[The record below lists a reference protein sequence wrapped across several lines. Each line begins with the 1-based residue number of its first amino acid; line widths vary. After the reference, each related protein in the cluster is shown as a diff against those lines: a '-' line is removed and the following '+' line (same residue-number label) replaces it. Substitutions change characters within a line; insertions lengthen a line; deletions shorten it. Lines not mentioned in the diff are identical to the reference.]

1 MEPVK
6 KFGQDILWRGKIF
19 HNDIIYFQQQA
30 RLLNGEQ
37 VQVVSWFSIL
47 GMGLTRGPATRHL
60 DVYFLMWTGKK
71 TPVFCIFVFS
81 N

>member
-19 HNDIIYFQQQA
+19 HNDIVYIQQQA

-37 VQVVSWFSIL
+37 VQVVSWQPGHPSF
-47 GMGLTRGPATRHL
+47 GR
-60 DVYFLMWTGKK
+60 
-71 TPVFCIFVFS
+71 VFFNVDG
-81 N
+81 